1 MSTSAATNVPLPD
14 VSVTLSRPAYRLG
27 GTVVGTVQV
36 RCNPL
41 TATLADADADDV
53 RPAPRELLDSLCWMV
68 VGRCRLDPRWHQTV
82 SDYQKAFDKPK
93 RPSQLQSKSSHFQ
106 GEHLPLPLVD
116 KHTVCFWSTEPIELL
131 DLNERTEGRWEDVKP
146 KPIHLPGRKR
156 SLKGYASSESS
167 FDSNL
172 VFLED
177 QQLAFTFRFELPSD
191 LPHSVFATSC
201 RYTYSILLCMQ
212 PKGNNLNNTKTKH
225 KVQWIEAPLRV
236 LTADNPDPIPSSLV
250 THKSAHRTSQAQVM
264 AHSSGLSC
272 HLTASELHQ
281 PTGQLTVNRHGAA
294 LFRHVRR
301 RDPRHLQTMKIA
313 DPATN
318 QPVCVL
324 TIVGASRLSP
334 GSRLIL
340 KLDFPKRQSLL
351 SPSSPNGTEEGEWL
365 SCYQASACLQG
376 EEVAIHMNGTR
387 KKARSLLLA
396 TAHENID
403 PLCTECACLPLMLPL
418 DTPCSIQTSILE
430 ISIVIRVDIT
440 VGNATSDGYRNLQL
454 EIPCFVMHGTSAYE
468 EQENDG
474 EEERPRAAFLQ
485 ASAGDGDDDDDDDGG
500 NTATAQPIDSRDPH
514 MFPTRDI
521 HEDMQILSLSMAEQ
535 CGLRPTAPPS
545 STRT

>member
-1 MSTSAATNVPLPD
+1 MSASTATSSPLPE

-41 TATLADADADDV
+41 TLADDL
-53 RPAPRELLDSLCWMV
+53 RPRDLLDSLCWMV
-68 VGRCRLDPRWHQTV
+68 VGRCRLDPRWHTV
-82 SDYQKAFDKPK
+82 SDYQRAFDKQ
-93 RPSQLQSKSSHFQ
+93 PSQSSDFQ
-106 GEHLPLPLVD
+106 DLPFVD
-116 KHTVCFWSTEPIELL
+116 KNTVCFWSTEPIELL
-131 DLNERTEGRWEDVKP
+131 DLRERTEGRWEDVKP

-156 SLKGYASSESS
+156 SLKGDASSKSS

-201 RYTYSILLCMQ
+201 RYTYTILLCMR
-212 PKGNNLNNTKTKH
+212 PKDNLNTKH
-225 KVQWIEAPLRV
+225 KAQWIEAPLRV
-236 LTADNPDPIPSSLV
+236 LTVDNPDPVPTSALSTAPV
-250 THKSAHRTSQAQVM
+250 THNAHVTSQAQVM
-264 AHSSGLSC
+264 AHSSGLTC

-281 PTGQLTVNRHGAA
+281 PTGQLTVHRHGAA

-301 RDPRHLQTMKIA
+301 RDQRHLQTMKIA
-313 DPATN
+313 DPATD

-340 KLDFPKRQSLL
+340 KLDFPKRQSL
-351 SPSSPNGTEEGEWL
+351 SPNGGGGDWL

-396 TAHENID
+396 TAHERID
-403 PLCTECACLPLMLPL
+403 PVCTECACLPLMLPL
-418 DTPCSIQTSILE
+418 DAPCSIRTSILE
-430 ISIVIRVDIT
+430 ISISIRVDIT
-440 VGNATSDGYRNLQL
+440 VGNATGDGYRNLQL
-454 EIPCFVMHGTSAYE
+454 EIPCRVMHGTSAYE

-485 ASAGDGDDDDDDDGG
+485 ASAGGGDDDDDDG
-500 NTATAQPIDSRDPH
+500 NTALAQPIDSRDPQR
-514 MFPTRDI
+514 FPTHDI
-521 HEDMQILSLSMAEQ
+521 HEDLQILSLSMAEQ
-535 CGLRPTAPPS
+535 CGLRPTAPLS